1 MKEKKYAVSNFV
13 SGFDTEVT
21 DYSKYEISFRRW
33 VVNQVEA
40 GNLTVQQ
47 VAERFH
53 FDKKNFRLIFSDW
66 QLRYSSKIYSILST
80 MTPEER
86 TQINKLEK
94 RIKELEDLVEKAQI
108 KADIM
113 EIMVDIAERDY
124 KIDIKKKVGQKALE
138 QQKSCIQKNQ

>member
-1 MKEKKYAVSNFV
+1 M
-13 SGFDTEVT
+13 
-21 DYSKYEISFRRW
+21 
-33 VVNQVEA
+33 
-40 GNLTVQQ
+40 
-47 VAERFH
+47 
-53 FDKKNFRLIFSDW
+53 
-66 QLRYSSKIYSILST
+66 

-86 TQINKLEK
+86 TQITKLEK

-124 KIDIKKKVGQKALE
+124 KIDIKKTVGQKALE

>member
-124 KIDIKKKVGQKALE
+124 KIDIKKKLDRKH
-138 QQKSCIQKNQ
+138 